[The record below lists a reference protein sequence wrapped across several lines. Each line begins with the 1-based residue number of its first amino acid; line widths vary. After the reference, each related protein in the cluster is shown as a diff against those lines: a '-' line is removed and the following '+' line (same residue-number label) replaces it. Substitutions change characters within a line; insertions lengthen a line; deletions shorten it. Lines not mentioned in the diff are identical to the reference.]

1 MPKAKNVSKDTNA
14 QRGLFA
20 LIIQIVLLI
29 AAILVYFYFT
39 TQSWVVNCDKD
50 EAGMVNCSVRST
62 VLGFLTLS
70 EQNVTGMAAAAVDEQ
85 CQGASCKYRLE
96 LYDNQGVAHPVEE
109 QYTADNIVKERVAK
123 LLNEFVVQP
132 NRKNIDMHE
141 GSNWLIFTLPVT
153 AIIAFVLYRLSLA
166 KPK

>member
-1 MPKAKNVSKDTNA
+1 MPKAKNVSENTNT
-14 QRGLFA
+14 QRGLFT
-20 LIIQIVLLI
+20 LIIQIALLI

-39 TQSWVVNCDKD
+39 TQSWVVNCSKD
-50 EAGMVNCSVRST
+50 EAGMVNCRVRST
-62 VLGFLTLS
+62 FLGFLTLD

-85 CQGASCKYRLE
+85 CEGASCKYRLE

-132 NRKNIDMHE
+132 NRKNIDMTE
-141 GSNWLIFTLPVT
+141 GSNWLIYTLPVV
-153 AIIAFVLYRLSLA
+153 AIIAFILYRLSLA